1 MLSLNKNTAVV
12 ALLSALMMG
21 TAQSHMIMKTPM
33 PYGQLDNSPL
43 SSSGSNYPCKVT
55 SDPATFYSTDGIIS
69 QNTMVAGESQTLSFE
84 GSAVH
89 GGGSC
94 QLAITNDMQPSAST
108 SWRVILSIES
118 GCPSTDG
125 SGPSTYNYT
134 IPAETEPGQYSFAW
148 TWISKLAGQPEYYMN
163 CAPITVTAG
172 SSSKTKRDDVS
183 YPELFVA
190 NLESINSCKTTSGT
204 DVVFPDPGPNVEKL
218 LTGATPSFASIS
230 SSGCVPLSQTQ
241 GSGSLPKATA
251 GGSDGSPAG
260 TTASASP
267 TAASSSS
274 SSSSS
279 SQSSSAIFA
288 HTGKQGDGAEPTTL
302 VTTTTTSKASSIYVI
317 PVPHSSTSTLSPDAT
332 ASQFHIDVHHL
343 HVATGKFYAS
353 STGKLYAS
361 SAKLY
366 FFVGQSYVFVG
377 QFYVSV
383 GKLYVSVGQLYVSF
397 GQLQFTTGQL
407 YIHVSH
413 QHCYYRHHHCGH
425 PFRNPLAHR
434 WVFVIGGIQ
443 LHGLDR
449 QRSGTCNEEGT
460 FNCVGSEYQQCASGA
475 WTLMRPLAAGTTC
488 QQGESKSLWARDVGT
503 SKMRKARRGRGSF
516 AQIH

>member
-12 ALLSALMMG
+12 ALLSSLMIG
-21 TAQSHMIMKTPM
+21 TAKSHMIMKTPV
-33 PYGQLDNSPL
+33 PYGDPDNSPL

-69 QNTMVAGESQTLSFE
+69 QNSMVAGESQTLSFD

-163 CAPITVTAG
+163 CAPITVTTS
-172 SSSKTKRDDVS
+172 SSSKSKRDDVS

-190 NLESINSCKTTSGT
+190 NLESINSCETTSGT

-241 GSGSLPKATA
+241 GSSSLPTATA
-251 GGSDGSPAG
+251 GDSGGSSAV
-260 TTASASP
+260 TTASASA
-267 TAASSSS
+267 TASSSAVVS
-274 SSSSS
+274 SDVAAS
-279 SQSSSAIFA
+279 SQSSSTIFA
-288 HTGKQGDGAEPTTL
+288 HTGTGGGSQASPTTL
-302 VTTTTTSKASSIYVI
+302 VTTTTSKASSIYVI
-317 PVPHSSTSTLSPDAT
+317 PVPHSSTSTLLS
-332 ASQFHIDVHHL
+332 
-343 HVATGKFYAS
+343 VATGGPPKATSGGNVPSATTQSASSVSVSVSPSFTSESAS
-353 STGKLYAS
+353 STSEAAS
-361 SAKLY
+361 STSPSPTTVTATTATATGNVPSATLSPT
-366 FFVGQSYVFVG
+366 GGSSSSG
-377 QFYVSV
+377 GSNSTGSSGGASV
-383 GKLYVSVGQLYVSF
+383 K
-397 GQLQFTTGQL
+397 
-407 YIHVSH
+407 
-413 QHCYYRHHHCGH
+413 
-425 PFRNPLAHR
+425 
-434 WVFVIGGIQ
+434 
-443 LHGLDR
+443 
-449 QRSGTCNEEGT
+449 SGACTEEGM
-460 FNCVGSEYQQCASGA
+460 FNCVGSDYQQCASGA
-475 WTLMRPLAAGTTC
+475 WTTMRALPAGTTC
-488 QQGESKSLWARDVGT
+488 QQGESESLWARSLST
-503 SKMRKARRGRGSF
+503 NKMRKARRGAGNF
-516 AQIH
+516 VYVH